1 MYQDTYVVLLAHPH
15 NLYLCWARTPS
26 ANLMFH
32 WFQKNQIAKIISG
45 IIRLKYRN
53 FP

>member
-1 MYQDTYVVLLAHPH
+1 MYQAIYVLFLALSR

-26 ANLMFH
+26 AILMFH
-32 WFQKNQIAKIISG
+32 WFQKTQNANIISR
-45 IIRLKYRN
+45 IIRLNYRN